1 MLIVWLLNAQPALS
15 LPQSTVPYMPK
26 DAWLLTKGYSLYLKT
41 WLFEHLRPFAAATT
55 PTPDP
60 CMKIGRMLIS
70 TYPLHYT
77 LAPSLAP
84 PSASHYGM
92 WAEVWVLSKCSP
104 KPSVH
109 TLPSFNKQMRADR
122 VSMCVCLCECA
133 SLLTWIRGTDEFIVD
148 NNKGF
153 VRPF

>member
-15 LPQSTVPYMPK
+15 LPQSTVHAQRCLATNK
-26 DAWLLTKGYSLYLKT
+26 RLLFVSEDLTVWTPSPFCCCNNTDTGSL
-41 WLFEHLRPFAAATT
+41 
-55 PTPDP
+55 
-60 CMKIGRMLIS
+60 MKIGRMLIS

-84 PSASHYGM
+84 PSTSHYGM

-122 VSMCVCLCECA
+122 VSMCVCVSVCVPLCSRGLEVQMS
-133 SLLTWIRGTDEFIVD
+133 SL
-148 NNKGF
+148 
-153 VRPF
+153 